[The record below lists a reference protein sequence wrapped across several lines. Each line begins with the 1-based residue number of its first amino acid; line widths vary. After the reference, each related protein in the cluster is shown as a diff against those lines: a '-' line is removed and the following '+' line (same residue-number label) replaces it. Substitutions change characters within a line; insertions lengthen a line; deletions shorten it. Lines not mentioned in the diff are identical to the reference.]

1 MRGECEIQELVDRI
15 AENSVLMDAATAHI
29 ETLEKVVLEQSARIN
44 ELRAALQNIARIVQ
58 FKVNAALAPEQDK

>member
-1 MRGECEIQELVDRI
+1 
-15 AENSVLMDAATAHI
+15 MDAATAHI

-44 ELRAALQNIARIVQ
+44 ELRAALQSLVGIVQ